1 MPYPTYPAV
10 QIPEVPT
17 PRLEHY
23 LDLWES
29 ERAAARSLL
38 APAWSST
45 PYHAEWDI
53 NVRVPRPWYFRP
65 PGRDFM
71 SFQGLQ
77 GTQCGDMPD
86 IGQQMGID
94 PRATSSS
101 SVAGARIVPTVWAQ
115 RAANAAGQRTVVD
128 GRAGS
133 GTLRSLTSAWT
144 AAGRPGVAP
153 ALVDSG
159 HVLISSALEARFSTM
174 ARVTDPS
181 GSPCGVCQWSA
192 CPSTAA
198 PPAPPPGPPAPPEP
212 PPQPPTDLTPPPSG
226 GGGGGGGFLLGL
238 VAVAGLV
245 YFAGRGTSR
254 VA

>member
-1 MPYPTYPAV
+1 MPYPTYPPV
-10 QIPEVPT
+10 SIPDVPT

-29 ERAAARSLL
+29 ERAAMRSLQ
-38 APAWSST
+38 APAWAAT

-71 SFQGLQ
+71 SFQGLM
-77 GTQCGDMPD
+77 GAQCGDMPD
-86 IGQQMGID
+86 VGQPMGID

-101 SVAGARIVPTVWAQ
+101 SVAGGRIVPTVWAQ
-115 RAANAAGQRTVVD
+115 RAANAANVRTSVD
-128 GRAGS
+128 GRAGA
-133 GTLRSLTSAWT
+133 GTLRSLTTAWS

-159 HVLISSALEARFSTM
+159 HVLISSGLEARFSLMT
-174 ARVTDPS
+174 RVADPS

-192 CPSTAA
+192 CPSAA
-198 PPAPPPGPPAPPEP
+198 ATPPPPAPPP
-212 PPQPPTDLTPPPSG
+212 DLTPPPDQGLPPPPASQG
-226 GGGGGGGFLLGL
+226 GGGGGGLLLGL
-238 VAVAGLV
+238 AAVAGLV

-254 VA
+254 AA